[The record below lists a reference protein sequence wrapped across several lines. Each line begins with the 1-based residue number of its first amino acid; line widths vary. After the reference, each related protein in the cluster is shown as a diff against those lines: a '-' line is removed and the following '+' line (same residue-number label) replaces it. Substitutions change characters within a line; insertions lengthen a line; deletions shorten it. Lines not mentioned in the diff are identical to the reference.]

1 VTTEQT
7 PPPMTSADCDLRDFA
22 FMPLD
27 INRLFGSRFHA
38 VSSDAEWRA
47 GLTLWA
53 RSFHQVPAASL
64 PNDDIELCR
73 LAELGRD
80 MRTWRKLKPGA
91 LYGWVLCSDG
101 RYYHPIVA
109 EKANE
114 AWKRKL
120 DQRNRSKAGNARRW
134 GAKGA
139 PSEQPGCKPEEP
151 KAGQGTPS
159 PIHQAMV
166 AAVPQESHEERQREP
181 LKESQ
186 RESQKESLKDSQR
199 ESQKESLKDSF
210 KDPKGQGQG
219 QGQGELIPSV
229 PDGTGSAAAQPS
241 AELTKAELWSAGKS
255 LLSQAGMPE
264 RQCGSFVGK
273 LVKDYGNEIVLDT
286 VRAAVVEQPADPAE
300 WLKAACMRAAGQ
312 RGQGYGGQRGP
323 ARQQLRHTDFDKVD
337 YTAGVNADGTLPA

>member
-1 VTTEQT
+1 MTTEQT
-7 PPPMTSADCDLRDFA
+7 PLPMTPADCDLRDFA

-38 VSSDAEWRA
+38 VSTDAEWRA

-64 PNDDIELCR
+64 PNDDVELCR
-73 LAELGRD
+73 LAELARD
-80 MRTWRKLKPGA
+80 MKTWKKLKSGA

-134 GAKGA
+134 GPKSDPG
-139 PSEQPGCKPEEP
+139 EQPGSKREEQ
-151 KAGQGTPS
+151 KVEQGTP
-159 PIHQAMV
+159 PDIPQAV
-166 AAVPQESHEERQREP
+166 GKGVPETFPKESH
-181 LKESQ
+181 
-186 RESQKESLKDSQR
+186 RESSKESLKDS
-199 ESQKESLKDSF
+199 L

-229 PDGTGSAAAQPS
+229 PDGTGSVAAKSPAD
-241 AELTKAELWSAGKS
+241 ATKAELWAAGKS
-255 LLSQAGMPE
+255 LLNQAGMPIA
-264 RQCGSFVGK
+264 QCGSFVGK
-273 LVKDYGNEIVLDT
+273 LVKDYGDEIVIEA
-286 VRAAVVEQPADPAE
+286 VRAAVLAQPADPAE
-300 WLKAACMRAAGQ
+300 WLKAACMRASGQ
-312 RGQGYGGQRGP
+312 RGQDYGGQRGS
-323 ARQQLRHTDFDKVD
+323 ARQRLPHSGFDKINYSEGID
-337 YTAGVNADGTLPA
+337 ENGYITG

>member
-1 VTTEQT
+1 MT
-7 PPPMTSADCDLRDFA
+7 PADCDLRDFA

-38 VSSDAEWRA
+38 VSSDAVWRA

-64 PNDDIELCR
+64 PNDDVELCR
-73 LAELGRD
+73 LAELARD
-80 MRTWRKLKPGA
+80 QKTWKKLKEGA

-134 GAKGA
+134 GPKGDPGSEPPGQPA
-139 PSEQPGCKPEEP
+139 PVQT
-151 KAGQGTPS
+151 GQSTPP
-159 PIHQAMV
+159 PI
-166 AAVPQESHEERQREP
+166 PQGVGKELPRTSSGESSKDS
-181 LKESQ
+181 LKESH
-186 RESQKESLKDSQR
+186 KDSLR
-199 ESQKESLKDSF
+199 
-210 KDPKGQGQG
+210 DPKGQGQG
-219 QGQGELIPSV
+219 QLIPSV
-229 PDGTGSAAAQPS
+229 PDGTGNAAAKP
-241 AELTKAELWSAGKS
+241 AADLTKQELWSAGKS

-264 RQCGSFVGK
+264 KQCGSFVGK

-300 WLKAACMRAAGQ
+300 WLKAACMRASGQ

-337 YTAGVNADGTLPA
+337 YTAGLNEDGTLKA